1 MRSVSIIS
9 LESDALWTAQRCG
22 ALHRNFMGYTTARA
36 EPLIGLGVSSI
47 GDAGDAYVQ
56 NEKDLRLYQQR
67 VETGQLPIHRGH
79 VLDAEDQVLRRH
91 ILRLMT
97 TLQTRWDS
105 PADYTGHLATI
116 PQRLAGPA
124 ADGLLELGAAGCS
137 VTQKGRAFLRNICM
151 AFDARLSR
159 RIV

>member
-1 MRSVSIIS
+1 
-9 LESDALWTAQRCG
+9 
-22 ALHRNFMGYTTARA
+22 
-36 EPLIGLGVSSI
+36 
-47 GDAGDAYVQ
+47 
-56 NEKDLRLYQQR
+56 